1 MENTTVNDFK
11 IGSLVLYKSGPA
23 KVIKINGKIEIELS
37 DKKTVRVRVKDITF
51 LHPGPVIDL
60 SKLIK
65 FSKGTNKI
73 EEACSI
79 LQGESIDLKE
89 LAELAYEEYSPESTW
104 AVCANLLDGLYIRGS
119 VDKIII
125 RTDSEVKKDTES
137 RKLKAD
143 EKSQWNDFTVKVKK
157 GEISAED
164 YKYMRDLELFAL
176 GKQGRSRLLKD
187 LKIQETSENAH
198 ALLLKLKY
206 WDYFVN
212 PYINRLGFSVDNNY
226 PPIQQVNN
234 EIIMAG
240 RLDLTHLDAYA
251 VDAEGNTDPDDAIS
265 FDNGKLWVHTAD
277 PSSIIIKDFEADN
290 YAMNQGA
297 NIYLPEIK
305 IPMLMPAYTEF
316 FGLGLNSESPALSFC
331 IKLNDDGSIMNCGIY
346 LSKIRVKRITYNQA
360 QKAIHSHPFD
370 KIFKIAKKHK
380 EYRTSKGASF
390 FNFPEVSIKVNENK
404 VSINPYQRLDST
416 EMISEAMLMAGE
428 SAASYAV
435 ERGMPFPFSTQT
447 SKQTDESEP
456 IELINQQARP
466 GEYTDSFAD
475 MYARRK
481 QMNPGVIKSRSD
493 KHSGLGLEAYSRVT
507 SPLRRYLDL
516 AAHQQLRFSLQGD
529 PLLTADEIITRI
541 GKAAAGT
548 SAVGKLER
556 LSNKHWTLVYLLQN
570 PGWEG
575 KGIIVDKRDRSDT
588 VIIPEIGFETSIPAQ
603 KNRSLDQEVT
613 LKVTGIDL
621 PKLNAYFSVV

>member
-1 MENTTVNDFK
+1 MENKTVNDFK
-11 IGSLVLYKSGPA
+11 TGSLVLYKSGPA
-23 KVIKINGKIEIELS
+23 KVISINKKIEIELA
-37 DKKTVRVRVKDITF
+37 DKKTVQVRVKDITF
-51 LHPGPVIDL
+51 LHPGPVKNL

-65 FSKGTNKI
+65 LGKETDKI

-89 LAELAYEEYSPESTW
+89 LAELAYEEYSPESAW
-104 AVCANLLDGLYIRGS
+104 AICANLLDGLYIIGS

-125 RTDSEVKKDTES
+125 RTDLEVKKDTES

-143 EKSQWNDFTVKVKK
+143 GKTQWNDFTVKVKK
-157 GEISAED
+157 GEISAD
-164 YKYMRDLELFAL
+164 DNKYMRDLELFAL

-187 LKIQETSENAH
+187 LKIQETAENAH

-206 WDYFVN
+206 WNYFVN
-212 PYINRLGFSVDNNY
+212 PYISRFGFSVNNNY
-226 PPIQQVNN
+226 PPIQQLNK
-234 EIIMAG
+234 EIITAG

-265 FDNGKLWVHTAD
+265 FDNGKLWIHTAD
-277 PSSIIIKDFEADN
+277 PSCMVNPDSEADN

-297 NIYLPEIK
+297 NVYLPEIK
-305 IPMLMPAYTEF
+305 IPMLASAYTEF

-331 IKLNDDGSIMNCGIY
+331 IKQNDDGSIINCGIY
-346 LSKIRVKRITYNQA
+346 FSRIRVKRITYNQA
-360 QKAIHSHPFD
+360 QEALGSHPFD
-370 KIFKIAKKHK
+370 KIFKIAMKYK

-390 FNFPEVSIKVNENK
+390 FNFPEVSIKVCENK
-404 VSINPYQRLDST
+404 VSINPYKNLDST

-428 SAASYAV
+428 IAASYAV
-435 ERGMPFPFSTQT
+435 DRGIPFPFSTQAVR
-447 SKQTDESEP
+447 QTGEM
-456 IELINQQARP
+456 ELKELLNQQP
-466 GEYTDSFAD
+466 KVDEEKESLAD
-475 MYARRK
+475 MYARRRK
-481 QMNPGVIKSRSD
+481 MNSGIVKSQAD
-493 KHSGLGLEAYSRVT
+493 EHSGLGLAAYSRVT

-516 AAHQQLRFSLQGD
+516 AAHQQLRLSLGGE

-541 GKAAAGT
+541 GKASAGT
-548 SAVGKLER
+548 SAVRKLER

-575 KGIIVDKRDRSDT
+575 KGIIVDKRERSDT
-588 VIIPEIGFETSIPAQ
+588 VIIPEIGFETSIPVQ

-621 PKLNAYFSVV
+621 PKLNAYFTVV